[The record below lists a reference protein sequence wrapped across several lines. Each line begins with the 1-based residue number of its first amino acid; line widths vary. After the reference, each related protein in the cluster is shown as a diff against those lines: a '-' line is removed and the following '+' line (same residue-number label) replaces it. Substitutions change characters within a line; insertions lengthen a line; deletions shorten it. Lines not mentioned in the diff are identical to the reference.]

1 MPEPVTPV
9 CLTEIRLPFY
19 QVLRLVMQVLVIT
32 IPIGLALGAMLG
44 FVMLIFG
51 ALLRA

>member
-1 MPEPVTPV
+1 MQESGTPV
-9 CLTEIRLPFY
+9 CLTGIRLPFH

-32 IPIGLALGAMLG
+32 IPIGLALGAVLG